1 MKIHGL
7 WTFALLLATPLVF
20 AQDSDLEDAS
30 LEDIEAITSSLK
42 PQRRKENLNDQSKKL
57 TLREAIEEG
66 LRLNSL
72 EQIRQFTKEK
82 LKIEWSDTHSDFWF
96 PQLSVTV
103 SNQETL
109 VDNVYGDLNDNSGT
123 SKTPRGSVS
132 FGFDNY
138 TLFNWGRD
146 YLEYLNFKDSYKRQQ
161 ANLQVRR
168 RELRFKII
176 SQYFNVVRTKEI
188 TRSKRTQLRH
198 SSFIYRLAKEKLSL
212 KKIRSQQF
220 YQAKAEF
227 LKAHNEYQESLYNVT
242 GAEQDLATSI
252 GDELT
257 TTYSPREQLK
267 FKTLTTLK
275 DTSFRFAVNKSPL
288 FLDAKVKLTNANR
301 SFEKALKDNMPLP
314 KFDLKLG
321 AFRHNFSDGGAE
333 DVIETSTGNRNVEV
347 VASINMKW
355 KIFGSGGLFNT
366 NRDQTAYLDK
376 KIAEIEYRE
385 SKRNVRVSVSSLHR
399 KIRFLEKQYE
409 ASAALLKNMKITFD
423 KTLDNYISGKT
434 SFANI
439 KLTLELLMRS
449 YEEYENSK
457 YLHLVTKLELA
468 NLIGMDDFPGE
479 SFEGLVVK

>member
-1 MKIHGL
+1 
-7 WTFALLLATPLVF
+7 
-20 AQDSDLEDAS
+20 
-30 LEDIEAITSSLK
+30 
-42 PQRRKENLNDQSKKL
+42 
-57 TLREAIEEG
+57 
-66 LRLNSL
+66 
-72 EQIRQFTKEK
+72 
-82 LKIEWSDTHSDFWF
+82 
-96 PQLSVTV
+96 
-103 SNQETL
+103 
-109 VDNVYGDLNDNSGT
+109 
-123 SKTPRGSVS
+123 
-132 FGFDNY
+132 
-138 TLFNWGRD
+138 
-146 YLEYLNFKDSYKRQQ
+146 
-161 ANLQVRR
+161 
-168 RELRFKII
+168 
-176 SQYFNVVRTKEI
+176 
-188 TRSKRTQLRH
+188 
-198 SSFIYRLAKEKLSL
+198 L

-242 GAEQDLATSI
+242 GAEQDLATSL

-257 TTYSPREQLK
+257 TTYSPRELLK

-275 DTSFRFAVNKSPL
+275 DTSYRFAVEKSPL
-288 FLDAKVKLTNANR
+288 FLDAKVKLKNANR

-321 AFRHNFSDGGAE
+321 AFRHNFSENGAE
-333 DVIETSTGNRNVEV
+333 DVIQTSTDNRNVEV

-366 NRDQTAYLDK
+366 NRDRTAYLDK

-385 SKRNVRVSVSSLHR
+385 SRRNVRVSVSSLHR

-423 KTLDNYISGKT
+423 KTLDNYIGGKT

-439 KLTLELLMRS
+439 KLTLELLMDS

-457 YLHLVTKLELA
+457 YLHLITKLELA

-479 SFEGLVVK
+479 SFEGLVIK

>member
-7 WTFALLLATPLVF
+7 WTFALLLAAPLVL
-20 AQDSDLEDAS
+20 AQDSTLEDSS
-30 LEDIEAITSSLK
+30 LEEIEAITLSSKLSRK
-42 PQRRKENLNDQSKKL
+42 KENLKDQSKKI
-57 TLREAIEEG
+57 TLRDVIEEG
-66 LRLNSL
+66 LRLNSF

-82 LKIEWSDTHSDFWF
+82 LEIEWSDKHSDFWY
-96 PQLSVTV
+96 PQLSV
-103 SNQETL
+103 SINNEETL
-109 VDNVYGDLNDNSGT
+109 VDNIYGDLNDNAGT
-123 SKTPRGSVS
+123 SKTPSGFVS
-132 FGFDNY
+132 MGFDNY
-138 TLFNWGRD
+138 TVFNWGKD
-146 YLEYLNFKDSYKRQQ
+146 YLDYLNSKDSFKRQQ
-161 ANLQVRR
+161 ENLKEKK

-188 TRSKRTQLRH
+188 TRSKKTQLRH

-227 LKAHNEYQESLYNVT
+227 LKAHNEYQESLYNIT
-242 GAEQDLATSI
+242 DAEQDLATSI

-275 DTSFRFAVNKSPL
+275 DTSFKFAVDRNPN
-288 FLDAKVKLTNANR
+288 FLDAKIKLTNANR
-301 SFEKALKDNMPLP
+301 SFQKALKENLPLP

-321 AFRHNFSDGGAE
+321 AYKHKFSNNGSQ
-333 DVIETSTGNRNVEV
+333 DVIETSTGNKNVEV

-355 KIFGSGGLFNT
+355 KIFGSGGLFNSHK
-366 NRDQTAYLDK
+366 DKTAYLDK
-376 KIAEIEYRE
+376 RIAEIEYRE
-385 SKRNVRVSVSSLHR
+385 SKRSVRVSVSSLHR

-409 ASAALLKNMKITFD
+409 ASDALLKNMKITFD

-439 KLTLELLMRS
+439 KLTLELLMDS
-449 YEEYENSK
+449 HVEYENSK
-457 YLHLVTKLELA
+457 YLHLITKLELA
-468 NLIGMDDFPGE
+468 NIIGMDDFPGE